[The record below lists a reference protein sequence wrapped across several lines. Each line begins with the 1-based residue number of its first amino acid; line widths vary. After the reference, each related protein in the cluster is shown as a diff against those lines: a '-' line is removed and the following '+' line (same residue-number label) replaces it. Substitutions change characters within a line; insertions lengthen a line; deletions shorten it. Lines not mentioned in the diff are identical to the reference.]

1 MDTQLIHKFDFYHH
15 GEDILIT
22 NVISDHHEVEEK
34 FSEEVKSKY
43 TTNHF
48 LLKNLEAGNYNTYV
62 IETDMGKWGKRVS
75 GLYFLGSKY
84 NPNEIINEN
93 TDNWKELCDFGV
105 DGGTCMFLSKSV
117 LNHKIE
123 LDVFLEKWMS
133 GQYSGNYL
141 KMDINNK
148 TIGFTSITG
157 FGDSMYY
164 FYGNYLN
171 NKLIGVK
178 IFFTEDNSDSE

>member
-1 MDTQLIHKFDFYHH
+1 MDHQLIHKFDFYHN

-22 NVISDHHEVEEK
+22 DVLSDHHEVEEK
-34 FSEEVKSKY
+34 FKEKSKSKY
-43 TTNHF
+43 ITDYF
-48 LLKNLEAGNYNTYV
+48 LLKNLEAGNYHVYI
-62 IETDMGKWGKRVS
+62 IETNMGKWGKRVS
-75 GLYFLGSKY
+75 GLYFLNSKY

-93 TDNWKELCDFGV
+93 TDNWKELFDFGV
-105 DGGTCMFLSKSV
+105 DGGTCMFMSKSV

-148 TIGFTSITG
+148 TIAFGTNTG
-157 FGDSMYY
+157 FGDGMYY

-171 NKLIGVK
+171 NMLIGIK
-178 IFFTEDNSDSE
+178 IFFTDTESDSE